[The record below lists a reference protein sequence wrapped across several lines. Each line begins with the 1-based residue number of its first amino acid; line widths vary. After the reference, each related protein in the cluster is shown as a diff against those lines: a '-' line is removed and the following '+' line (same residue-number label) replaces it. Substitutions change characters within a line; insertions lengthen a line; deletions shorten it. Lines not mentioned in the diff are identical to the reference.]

1 MKPKL
6 KELLEE
12 SSMELLL
19 EILETLCLKDPKL
32 EPEIEFIL
40 NPKKFKYPQSYYNKY
55 AKNAIDT
62 NSWTKFPNKGVAG
75 LERCFSKVQFFE
87 SIGNFEEAAKLA
99 KAIIDIIKRCK
110 KKYNNQNVDE
120 LKSLERR
127 LAKYWY

>member
-6 KELLEE
+6 IELLEE

-19 EILETLCLKDPKL
+19 EILETLCLKDSKL

-55 AKNAIDT
+55 VKNAIDT
-62 NSWTKFPNKGVAG
+62 NSWTNFPNKGVTG
-75 LERCFSKVQFFE
+75 LERCYTRVQFFE
-87 SIGNFEEAAKLA
+87 SIGNLEEAAKLA

-110 KKYNNQNVDE
+110 KKYNYQNVDE
-120 LKSLERR
+120 LKSLEKR
-127 LAKYWY
+127 LSKYWY